1 MLNWKAVFTF
11 MEELHALFILFTQ
24 LGLNPLGDD
33 GVAALLKAVKVNKS
47 LKVLSLEVWYCYLL
61 LQLCLHT

>member
-1 MLNWKAVFTF
+1 M
-11 MEELHALFILFTQ
+11 FTQ

-47 LKVLSLEVWYCYLL
+47 LKVLSLEVLSPS
-61 LQLCLHT
+61 